1 MASKKEMLKGG
12 INSLFSSSKAQ
23 DAEYSSP
30 LLNNPTQDEEEIIEM
45 AKAKKASGKNVGG
58 RPKSNFRKVEKASQ
72 EGCKENETRA
82 TFIVKESLLEQFKQ
96 IAYWKRLKVKDAADL
111 MLSEFVE
118 KYASEIE
125 EE

>member
-12 INSLFSSSKAQ
+12 INSLFSSKAQ